1 MNRMEFWTPDMISF
15 MKDAALK
22 TEYFKV
28 LARRVRALC
37 PDAATVFDAGCGT
50 GELSLQLSNLFENV
64 IGADRSKDAIDSLRR
79 EAILRNRDN
88 IRAVN
93 CDLLKDSPESV
104 AGSLKPDVM
113 VFSFFGRVSQAFEI
127 ARRFGCQKAVIVKRA
142 YTFHRFSLTGV
153 PIDNDIS
160 FRKELESLTGS
171 YQEEEFEVEFGQ
183 PFRSVEDALRFF
195 EIYSRDTDRSVLT
208 MQNIEKLLER
218 TGDSEF
224 PFYLRKNRK
233 CILILANTGG
243 K

>member
-28 LARRVRALC
+28 LARRVRSLC
-37 PDAATVFDAGCGT
+37 PDAATVCDAGCGT
-50 GELSLQLSNLFENV
+50 GELSLQLSTLFKNV
-64 IGADRSKDAIDSLRR
+64 ISADLSKDAIDSLKQ

-93 CDLLKDSPESV
+93 CNLLKDSPETIT
-104 AGSLKPDVM
+104 GSLKPDVM

-127 ARRFGCQKAVIVKRA
+127 ARRLGCPKAVIVKRA
-142 YTFHRFSLTGV
+142 YKVHRFSLTGV
-153 PIDNDIS
+153 PIDNDTS
-160 FRKELESLTGS
+160 FRKELDSLTEN

-183 PFRSVEDALRFF
+183 PFRSVADALRFF
-195 EIYSRDTDRSVLT
+195 EIYSRDSDRSVLT
-208 MQNIEKLLER
+208 MQNVEKLLEK
-218 TGDSEF
+218 TGDLEF
-224 PFYLRKNRK
+224 PFYLRKSRK
-233 CILILANTGG
+233 CLLILADTGG